1 MGSSRR
7 RKNLT
12 LLPRKAS
19 DTFTRA
25 QKSKLATVKMA
36 YMMFLPQDE
45 GLGIYVK
52 ENIEHGK
59 HYFMYP
65 LLGL

>member
-1 MGSSRR
+1 
-7 RKNLT
+7 
-12 LLPRKAS
+12 
-19 DTFTRA
+19 
-25 QKSKLATVKMA
+25 MA

-45 GLGIYVK
+45 GLDIYVK
-52 ENIEHGK
+52 ENTEHGK

>member
-1 MGSSRR
+1 
-7 RKNLT
+7 
-12 LLPRKAS
+12 
-19 DTFTRA
+19 
-25 QKSKLATVKMA
+25 MA

-45 GLGIYVK
+45 GLDIYVK